1 MTVKVST
8 HNEHIVVITID
19 RPHVRNAVDKKT
31 AKSLADAFRAFD
43 KDSNLR
49 VAILTGAD
57 GHFCAGADLKA
68 ILSNAAD
75 TQDSDATSNALDT
88 DMKND
93 GPMGPSRMYLSKP
106 VIAAVSGHA
115 VAGGLELAIWADLR
129 VIDDTSVFG
138 VFCRTK
144 GVPLI
149 DGGTVRLPKLIGY
162 SAAMDLILT
171 GRPVYPEEAMTMHLA
186 NRRAPKGMTA
196 LDEAIKLAELL
207 ASHPQVCMRGDRDA
221 MLNKDAELKALQKEF
236 ENGINTLQSGEF
248 QANVARFLGKL

>member
-1 MTVKVST
+1 MVTFVLEQVK
-8 HNEHIVVITID
+8 N
-19 RPHVRNAVDKKT
+19 
-31 AKSLADAFRAFD
+31 
-43 KDSNLR
+43 
-49 VAILTGAD
+49 
-57 GHFCAGADLKA
+57 LKA
-68 ILSNAAD
+68 ILSNADD
-75 TQDSDATSNALDT
+75 TQSSDATSNALDP
-88 DMKND
+88 DMNTD
-93 GPMGPSRMYLSKP
+93 GPMGPTRMYLSKP

-171 GRPVYPEEAMTMHLA
+171 GRPVYPEEAMAMHLA
-186 NRRAPKGMTA
+186 NRLAPKGMAA
-196 LDEAIKLAELL
+196 LDEAIKLAKLL

-221 MLNKDAELKALQKEF
+221 MLNKDAEVRALQKEF

>member
-1 MTVKVST
+1 MQI
-8 HNEHIVVITID
+8 NRAAFFQIVLFLI
-19 RPHVRNAVDKKT
+19 K
-31 AKSLADAFRAFD
+31 
-43 KDSNLR
+43 
-49 VAILTGAD
+49 
-57 GHFCAGADLKA
+57 
-68 ILSNAAD
+68 
-75 TQDSDATSNALDT
+75 
-88 DMKND
+88 
-93 GPMGPSRMYLSKP
+93 
-106 VIAAVSGHA
+106 
-115 VAGGLELAIWADLR
+115 GLP
-129 VIDDTSVFG
+129 F
-138 VFCRTK
+138 
-144 GVPLI
+144 
-149 DGGTVRLPKLIGY
+149 RLPKLIGY